1 MNWLSLKI
9 NLNWY
14 NLNFI
19 LMPKNTTKPMANRK
33 SGKSG
38 KATRSKSVTGQ
49 TKAGIVFGTG
59 RIQRYL
65 RQGRYSE
72 RVG

>member
-1 MNWLSLKI
+1 MLYPTSVNKVIHDKQLKI

-59 RIQRYL
+59 RI
-65 RQGRYSE
+65 
-72 RVG
+72 